1 MSKNTFISAFKKH
14 IVYGVLAVCAL
25 VTVAHAA
32 VDKFTVVISGV
43 ATTEDYNFTP
53 CYPITGEFYHP
64 DPNVTRVR
72 MEYPNDP
79 AKFFMYPV
87 NQKVHI
93 DFHEQQMKR
102 GDNPYSDFVAE
113 DDYGLEYG
121 RIRMIFWAPDPKE
134 DNECRNANTS

>member
-1 MSKNTFISAFKKH
+1 MGASA
-14 IVYGVLAVCAL
+14 VLAAVEKY
-25 VTVAHAA
+25 TVI
-32 VDKFTVVISGV
+32 ISGV

-64 DPNVTRVR
+64 DSRVTRVR
-72 MEYPNDP
+72 MEYPYDP
-79 AKFFMYPV
+79 TKFFMYPV

-93 DFHEQQMKR
+93 EFHEDQMKR

-113 DDYGLEYG
+113 DDYGVEYG

-134 DNECRNANTS
+134 DNTCKDALTT